1 MEKVVKCVLLIT
13 TLISL
18 YIIFCVGLGWFWTIG
33 FSFDSD
39 KINQILINLSYS
51 YMAGFI
57 FYILV
62 SYLPYRLK
70 TEKLKPVIKLKIN
83 DLYNQINACV
93 QTFDST
99 ENNDIIINLTVD
111 KLAEKINNNNMYGN
125 SFYAIMV
132 GYQMNNL
139 QFLKSTKDNVFGI
152 ISSIL
157 EYKEYMNTDQ
167 ILNIEKI
174 RDSEYFHL
182 VKVYEDTPIAK
193 TYYSSQQF
201 KDAMIKD
208 LYEIIVCVRE
218 LKKSVK

>member
-83 DLYNQINACV
+83 DLYN
-93 QTFDST
+93 
-99 ENNDIIINLTVD
+99 L
-111 KLAEKINNNNMYGN
+111 
-125 SFYAIMV
+125 
-132 GYQMNNL
+132 
-139 QFLKSTKDNVFGI
+139 
-152 ISSIL
+152 
-157 EYKEYMNTDQ
+157 
-167 ILNIEKI
+167 
-174 RDSEYFHL
+174 
-182 VKVYEDTPIAK
+182 
-193 TYYSSQQF
+193 
-201 KDAMIKD
+201 
-208 LYEIIVCVRE
+208 
-218 LKKSVK
+218 